1 MPASDLKFVIF
12 RDMKDGGGY
21 SWRLSSVS
29 GETLERSERG
39 YPDKGKCEREVSR
52 LKADRYPNA
61 RVLDATARAN
71 DTNS

>member
-1 MPASDLKFVIF
+1 VHTSDLKFVIF

-21 SWRLSSVS
+21 RWRLSSDS

-39 YPDKGKCEREVSR
+39 HRKKGECEREVSR

-61 RVLDATARAN
+61 RVIDATGA
-71 DTNS
+71 